1 MAQLAQDSTSTS
13 TLSSDLVVVY
23 DTLANSWIPQLIN
36 NDKRWLLMGGLA
48 LMSIIIGFLLT
59 MYGSSQTSWEEME
72 EV

>member
-13 TLSSDLVVVY
+13 ALSSDLVVVY

-59 MYGSSQTSWEEME
+59 MYGSSQTNWEEME
-72 EV
+72 QV